1 MPAKRRIAASHP
13 EAQWLAEANCWL
25 PSPARHSVT
34 IVAQLAVRS
43 AQPPSSHP
51 RSIMAAAQEPPA
63 TDAAAATA
71 AAAPAAPAVAS
82 SSSSIQANTTVLS
95 TLHNL
100 LRAHV
105 AAHPSPTLPYL
116 HPYAPLPA
124 SAWKGKAKAEL
135 LSQSQQADALQAIR
149 ETMEGAKAVLA
160 KRENDR
166 LRLTRAMKEVWVFM
180 AVQCSG

>member
-1 MPAKRRIAASHP
+1 MPKGTVAGGGKLLISP
-13 EAQWLAEANCWL
+13 L
-25 PSPARHSVT
+25 PRVMRQPAWILDARLQALSGPLSNHLPHT
-34 IVAQLAVRS
+34 YQNTT
-43 AQPPSSHP
+43 
-51 RSIMAAAQEPPA
+51 MAAAQEVPP
-63 TDAAAATA
+63 TETPAASAPAATA
-71 AAAPAAPAVAS
+71 PTVAS
-82 SSSSIQANTTVLS
+82 SSNASAIQANTTVLS

-135 LSQSQQADALQAIR
+135 LSQPQQADALQSIR

-160 KRENDR
+160 KREADR
-166 LRLTRAMKEVWVFM
+166 LRLTRAMKEV
-180 AVQCSG
+180 

>member
-1 MPAKRRIAASHP
+1 
-13 EAQWLAEANCWL
+13 
-25 PSPARHSVT
+25 
-34 IVAQLAVRS
+34 
-43 AQPPSSHP
+43 
-51 RSIMAAAQEPPA
+51 MAAAQEGTA
-63 TDAAAATA
+63 TDGAAVSVAATT
-71 AAAPAAPAVAS
+71 APAAAS
-82 SSSSIQANTTVLS
+82 SSSAIQANTTILS

-135 LSQSQQADALQAIR
+135 LSQPQQADALQAIR

-166 LRLTRAMKEVWVFM
+166 LRLTRAMKEVWVCM
-180 AVQCSG
+180 PGQYNS